1 MINLEHLERREQNK
15 KITVGRFIRPILY
28 LMDVVVKLFHKI
40 LHQIQPSI
48 FYNLLG
54 WIKM

>member
-1 MINLEHLERREQNK
+1 MKKRKIIKQTK